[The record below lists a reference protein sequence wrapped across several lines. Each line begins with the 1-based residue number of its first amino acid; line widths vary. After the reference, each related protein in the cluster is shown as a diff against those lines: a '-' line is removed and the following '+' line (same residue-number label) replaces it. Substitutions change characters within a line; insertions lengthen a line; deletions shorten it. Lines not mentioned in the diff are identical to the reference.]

1 MRRGFEGKQSLES
14 LGTGTV
20 ERGTVGIF
28 RKPRLQ
34 GRYRRWFDAGGF
46 QFHEGIAWYIEVYQ

>member
-34 GRYRRWFDAGGF
+34 GRYRR
-46 QFHEGIAWYIEVYQ
+46 